1 MLTLQLN
8 NYITQQSITHS
19 RGKPEMKIEK
29 VQGKNNKH
37 KVFMYALSTCAWCR
51 MTKQYLKDNEVQFE
65 YVDVDKCSDEDLEKI
80 REDILSKGGS
90 LSYPVIIVN
99 DKILINGFR
108 KDRIKETLGI

>member
-1 MLTLQLN
+1 
-8 NYITQQSITHS
+8 
-19 RGKPEMKIEK
+19 MKIEK